1 MLTFYLQSKL
11 CECFRISVYT
21 ADFTCKD
28 CGCEFIRVVF
38 LAMKAIW
45 MFVSSCDR
53 AQLDV

>member
-38 LAMKAIW
+38 LAMKA

-53 AQLDV
+53 AQLDG